1 MARILIVEDHP
12 DTAIVLTT
20 ELGVGG
26 HDVESAGD
34 GSDALDRLARRSYDL
49 VILDLVLPKLSGEAV
64 LRRIRERH
72 DSTLVLILSGKDT
85 LADRVAGLGLGA
97 DDYLTKPFEMAELL
111 ARVETL
117 LRRAGRPP
125 AEADAAESTIW
136 RFGQIEVDQQRRK
149 VFRHGR
155 EVKLTRKEYDL
166 LICLIERKGRDVSK
180 QELLATVWGYPASAD
195 TRTLDTHIH
204 RLRKLLEDDPHHPR
218 HLVTVHRFG
227 YRFEP

>member
-117 LRRAGRPP
+117 LRRAFVRQRKPMPRRARSGGSGKSRSISKG
-125 AEADAAESTIW
+125 ERFSGMAA
-136 RFGQIEVDQQRRK
+136 R
-149 VFRHGR
+149 
-155 EVKLTRKEYDL
+155 
-166 LICLIERKGRDVSK
+166 
-180 QELLATVWGYPASAD
+180 
-195 TRTLDTHIH
+195 
-204 RLRKLLEDDPHHPR
+204 
-218 HLVTVHRFG
+218 
-227 YRFEP
+227 